1 MGEDGR
7 ALVSSWRHQTGD
19 RRRFDVA
26 RIANARFAIE
36 KTGRNSFICSQ
47 QHSADHFKTTG
58 RFQRA
63 RPKNSDQ
70 ERPAS
75 AAAGCSRSK
84 RSRKTAND
92 PVAERD
98 VVLPLQRV
106 QSSRGTCKYETAPL
120 SHT

>member
-26 RIANARFAIE
+26 RIANARFAIK
-36 KTGRNSFICSQ
+36 KTGRNSFIRSQ
-47 QHSADHFKTTG
+47 QHAADHFKTAG

-75 AAAGCSRSK
+75 AAAGSSRSK
-84 RSRKTAND
+84 RSRKTANA
-92 PVAERD
+92 PVADRD
-98 VVLPLQRV
+98 VGLPLQRDPA
-106 QSSRGTCKYETAPL
+106 SRGACEYEAATR
-120 SHT
+120 

>member
-47 QHSADHFKTTG
+47 QHSAHHFKTAG

-63 RPKNSDQ
+63 RPKNTDQ
-70 ERPAS
+70 ERPDS
-75 AAAGCSRSK
+75 AAAACSRSK
-84 RSRKTAND
+84 LSRKKAND
-92 PVAERD
+92 PVTQREVVAE
-98 VVLPLQRV
+98 
-106 QSSRGTCKYETAPL
+106 
-120 SHT
+120 

>member
-26 RIANARFAIE
+26 RIANARFTIK
-36 KTGRNSFICSQ
+36 KTGRNSFIRSQ
-47 QHSADHFKTTG
+47 QHSADHFKTSG

-75 AAAGCSRSK
+75 ATAGCSRSK

-92 PVAERD
+92 PLAERD
-98 VVLPLQRV
+98 VVLSLQRDPA
-106 QSSRGTCKYETAPL
+106 SRGAGEYEAA
-120 SHT
+120 S